1 VSCTQGL
8 VDELLSLAGDHGVA
22 AEVIG
27 AVAGDMCDF
36 SVFAV
41 GLEEARSVWEGGLS
55 DRLSATMGR
64 DGD

>member
-1 VSCTQGL
+1 MTCTQGL
-8 VDELLSLAGDHGVA
+8 VDEVLALAGGHAVA

-36 SVFAV
+36 SVFAL
-41 GLEEARSVWEGGLS
+41 GLEEAQSVWEGGLS
-55 DRLSATMGR
+55 DHLSATMGR